1 VPLIPINVAVAFKGE
16 IEMTFSITK
25 FLQASVAGVAML
37 AAANTSFAADGEK
50 CQKVRMSDVG
60 WTDITATTAMTAAI
74 LDQMGYTGEIQQLAV
89 PVTFASMKSGDIDVF
104 LGNWMPSMENDI
116 KAYREDGSVE
126 TLGANLEGAKYTLA
140 VPQYT
145 YDKGLKDFADI
156 AKFKDSLGAK
166 IYGIEPGND
175 GNRLVLEAIKDP
187 NFKMDGFELVE
198 SSEAGMLAQVAK
210 STAASEDIVFLGW
223 APHPMNAN
231 FKLQYLTGGDALFG
245 PNFGGANVYTNVRK
259 GYVGECPNVGKFI
272 SQLKFSMDMENQ
284 VMGEILNNGK
294 DPKAAALEWIKANP
308 DALTAWLDG
317 VTTYDG
323 SGPALDAV
331 KKGFGL

>member
-1 VPLIPINVAVAFKGE
+1 
-16 IEMTFSITK
+16 MTFSFSK
-25 FLQASVAGVAML
+25 LLKLSVAGAALLVATS
-37 AAANTSFAADGEK
+37 AANAADSEK

-60 WTDITATTAMTAAI
+60 WTDITAITAMTAAI
-74 LDQMGYTGEIQQLAV
+74 LEPMGYTGEIQQLAV

-156 AKFKDSLGAK
+156 GKFKDSLGAK

-187 NFKMDGFELVE
+187 KLGMDGFELVE

-210 STAASEDIVFLGW
+210 STAANQDIVFLGW

-245 PNFGGANVYTNVRK
+245 PNFGGANVYTTVRK
-259 GYVGECPNVGKFI
+259 GYVTECPNAGKFI

-294 DPKAAALEWIKANP
+294 DPKTAALDWIKANP

-331 KKGFGL
+331 KKGLGL